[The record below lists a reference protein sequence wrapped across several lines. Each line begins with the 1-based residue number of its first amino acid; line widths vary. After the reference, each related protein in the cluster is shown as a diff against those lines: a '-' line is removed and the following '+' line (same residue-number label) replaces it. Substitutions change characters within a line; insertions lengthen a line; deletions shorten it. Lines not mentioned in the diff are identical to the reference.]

1 MSEQQQNTAKPFSLP
16 NQIVGS
22 VDMSRVVREL
32 EMLDDSLYQ
41 ASIRAPGTSVTMP
54 RSSRL
59 LEEFA
64 SQNGISL
71 LDQGHRKWLIE
82 QAKLFRDK
90 APRIHMSFAVEP
102 PAPFLQDILVWCRK
116 NIHPYI
122 LVDVGLQPAIA
133 VGVVARTNNRV
144 FDLSLRQRLKESY
157 MMLRQSIID
166 LNNEK
171 EKEEA
176 VAAAA
181 APQATQAVPQA
192 AAAPVQVVT
201 SAQQPAV
208 PPQQPV
214 AVAQPAAPQPE
225 TVVQA

>member
-1 MSEQQQNTAKPFSLP
+1 MAEQQQNPSKPFSLP

-22 VDMSRVVREL
+22 VDMARVVREL

-41 ASIRAPGTSVTMP
+41 ASIRAPGSSVTMP

-144 FDLSLRQRLKESY
+144 FDLSLRQRLRESY

-166 LNNEK
+166 LNTEK
-171 EKEEA
+171 EKEEVAA
-176 VAAAA
+176 VAETTEVLPSTQAVTPPTPQAA
-181 APQATQAVPQA
+181 APQ
-192 AAAPVQVVT
+192 PV
-201 SAQQPAV
+201 
-208 PPQQPV
+208 
-214 AVAQPAAPQPE
+214 QPAAPQPQPQA
-225 TVVQA
+225 VVQSDKAVQS